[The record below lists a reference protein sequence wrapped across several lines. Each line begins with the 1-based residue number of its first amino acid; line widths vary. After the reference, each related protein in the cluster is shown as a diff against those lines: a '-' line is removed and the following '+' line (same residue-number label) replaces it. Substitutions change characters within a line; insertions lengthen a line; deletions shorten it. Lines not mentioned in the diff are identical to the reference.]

1 MLRLYAEDLHYLGET
16 EKERQRD
23 CCVHGRI
30 VFSVGD
36 TVIAGDGEWC
46 AGASAL
52 RFLRSVS
59 SDHFSGA
66 EEHMIPCCGHLM
78 IPADGGKAVAVV
90 GCSNGVDFDVIHE
103 NGRVTLRTGVGGVFS
118 VPFSEYREA
127 VLFLAEQIEDF
138 MRDAPARIIDDPFDK
153 AGYEAFQ
160 TEWHVLKEKLSA
172 AERPAPAEPEIDLTD
187 IVRVWAE
194 DISGVSENGI
204 SLADGRFINFRECAY
219 RYYKKTAAAGN
230 VSANGMLRNFL
241 LSFIPHRCPRRF
253 SFRSS
258 IKNGAFFVF
267 HPHTNVFI
275 SCKIRSAHMAI
286 RPLTG
291 VGVPYT
297 TAVFSDER
305 QRPPLV
311 RKTSPSRFVRSGT
324 GIF

>member
-36 TVIAGDGEWC
+36 TVIEGDGEWC

-66 EEHMIPCCGHLM
+66 EEHMIPCCGHFM

-103 NGRVTLRTGVGGVFS
+103 NGRVTLRTGDGGVFS

-127 VLFLAEQIEDF
+127 VLFLAEQIEGF
-138 MRDAPARIIDDPFDK
+138 MRDAPARIVDDPFDK

-160 TEWHVLKEKLSA
+160 TEWHALKEKISA

-187 IVRVWAE
+187 IVRV
-194 DISGVSENGI
+194 
-204 SLADGRFINFRECAY
+204 
-219 RYYKKTAAAGN
+219 
-230 VSANGMLRNFL
+230 
-241 LSFIPHRCPRRF
+241 
-253 SFRSS
+253 
-258 IKNGAFFVF
+258 
-267 HPHTNVFI
+267 
-275 SCKIRSAHMAI
+275 
-286 RPLTG
+286 
-291 VGVPYT
+291 
-297 TAVFSDER
+297 
-305 QRPPLV
+305 
-311 RKTSPSRFVRSGT
+311 
-324 GIF
+324 

>member
-23 CCVHGRI
+23 CCVHGRV

-66 EEHMIPCCGHLM
+66 EEHMIPCCGHFM

-127 VLFLAEQIEDF
+127 VLFLAEQIEGF
-138 MRDAPARIIDDPFDK
+138 MRDAPARIVDDPFDK

-160 TEWHVLKEKLSA
+160 TEWHALKEKISA

-204 SLADGRFINFRECAY
+204 SFADGRFIDFRECAY
-219 RYYKKTAAAGN
+219 RYYKKNGGGGKCVGERN
-230 VSANGMLRNFL
+230 VTE
-241 LSFIPHRCPRRF
+241 LSFIFYTAPLPTQVFFPAVNPKRRL
-253 SFRSS
+253 FRLSS
-258 IKNGAFFVF
+258 AYKRFYKLQNEICAYG
-267 HPHTNVFI
+267 
-275 SCKIRSAHMAI
+275 
-286 RPLTG
+286 
-291 VGVPYT
+291 YT
-297 TAVFSDER
+297 TFDG
-305 QRPPLV
+305 
-311 RKTSPSRFVRSGT
+311 SRRSVHRG
-324 GIF
+324 GLFR

>member
-23 CCVHGRI
+23 CCVHGRV

-66 EEHMIPCCGHLM
+66 EEHMIPCCGHFM

-118 VPFSEYREA
+118 IPFSEYREA
-127 VLFLAEQIEDF
+127 VLFLAEQIEGF
-138 MRDAPARIIDDPFDK
+138 MRDTPARIVDDPFDK

-160 TEWHVLKEKLSA
+160 TEWHALKEKISA

-219 RYYKKTAAAGN
+219 RYYKKNGGGGKCVGERN
-230 VSANGMLRNFL
+230 VTE
-241 LSFIPHRCPRRF
+241 LSFIFYTAPLPTQVFFPAVNQKRRL
-253 SFRSS
+253 FRLSS
-258 IKNGAFFVF
+258 AYKRFYKLQNEICAYG
-267 HPHTNVFI
+267 
-275 SCKIRSAHMAI
+275 
-286 RPLTG
+286 
-291 VGVPYT
+291 YT
-297 TAVFSDER
+297 TFDG
-305 QRPPLV
+305 
-311 RKTSPSRFVRSGT
+311 SRRSVHHG
-324 GIF
+324 GFFR

>member
-23 CCVHGRI
+23 CCVHGRV

-36 TVIAGDGEWC
+36 TVIEGDGEWC

-127 VLFLAEQIEDF
+127 VLFLAEQIEGF
-138 MRDAPARIIDDPFDK
+138 MRDAPARIVDDPFDK

-160 TEWHVLKEKLSA
+160 TEWHALKEKISA

-219 RYYKKTAAAGN
+219 RYYKKNGGGGKCVGERN
-230 VSANGMLRNFL
+230 VTK
-241 LSFIPHRCPRRF
+241 LSFIFYTAPLPTQVFFPAVNPKRRLFRLSSAYKRFYKLQNEICAYGYTTFDGIRRF
-253 SFRSS
+253 VHHGGLFR
-258 IKNGAFFVF
+258 
-267 HPHTNVFI
+267 
-275 SCKIRSAHMAI
+275 
-286 RPLTG
+286 
-291 VGVPYT
+291 
-297 TAVFSDER
+297 
-305 QRPPLV
+305 
-311 RKTSPSRFVRSGT
+311 
-324 GIF
+324 

>member
-23 CCVHGRI
+23 CCVHGRV

-36 TVIAGDGEWC
+36 TVIEGDGEWS

-127 VLFLAEQIEDF
+127 VLFLAEQIEGF
-138 MRDAPARIIDDPFDK
+138 MRDAPARIVDDPFDK

-160 TEWHVLKEKLSA
+160 TEWHALKEKISA

-219 RYYKKTAAAGN
+219 RYYKKNGGGGKCVGERN
-230 VSANGMLRNFL
+230 VTE
-241 LSFIPHRCPRRF
+241 LSFIFYTAPLPTQVFFPAVNPKRRLFRLSSAYKRFYKLQNEICAYGYTTFDGIRRF
-253 SFRSS
+253 VHHGGLFR
-258 IKNGAFFVF
+258 
-267 HPHTNVFI
+267 
-275 SCKIRSAHMAI
+275 
-286 RPLTG
+286 
-291 VGVPYT
+291 
-297 TAVFSDER
+297 
-305 QRPPLV
+305 
-311 RKTSPSRFVRSGT
+311 
-324 GIF
+324 

>member
-36 TVIAGDGEWC
+36 TVIAGDGQWC
-46 AGASAL
+46 AGTSAL

-78 IPADGGKAVAVV
+78 IPADGGKAVDIV

-103 NGRVTLRTGVGGVFS
+103 NGRVTLRTGDGGVFS

-127 VLFLAEQIEDF
+127 VLFLEEQIEGF
-138 MRDAPARIIDDPFDK
+138 MRDAPARIVDDPFDK

-160 TEWHVLKEKLSA
+160 TEWHALKEKISA
-172 AERPAPAEPEIDLTD
+172 AERPAPAEPEIDLSD

-219 RYYKKTAAAGN
+219 RYYKKNGGGGKCVGERN
-230 VSANGMLRNFL
+230 VTE
-241 LSFIPHRCPRRF
+241 LSFIFYTAPLPTQVFFPAVNQKRRL
-253 SFRSS
+253 FRLSS
-258 IKNGAFFVF
+258 AYKRFYKLQNEICAYG
-267 HPHTNVFI
+267 
-275 SCKIRSAHMAI
+275 
-286 RPLTG
+286 
-291 VGVPYT
+291 YT
-297 TAVFSDER
+297 TFDG
-305 QRPPLV
+305 
-311 RKTSPSRFVRSGT
+311 SRRSVHHG
-324 GIF
+324 GLFR

>member
-23 CCVHGRI
+23 CCVHGRV

-36 TVIAGDGEWC
+36 TVIEGDGEWC

-127 VLFLAEQIEDF
+127 VLFLAEQIEGF
-138 MRDAPARIIDDPFDK
+138 MRDAPARIVDDPFDK

-160 TEWHVLKEKLSA
+160 TEWHALKEKISA

-219 RYYKKTAAAGN
+219 RYYKKNGGGGKCVGERN
-230 VSANGMLRNFL
+230 VTE
-241 LSFIPHRCPRRF
+241 LSFIFYTAPLPTQVFFPAVNPKRRLFRLSSAYKRFYKLQNEICAYGYTTFDGIRRF
-253 SFRSS
+253 VHHGGLFR
-258 IKNGAFFVF
+258 
-267 HPHTNVFI
+267 
-275 SCKIRSAHMAI
+275 
-286 RPLTG
+286 
-291 VGVPYT
+291 
-297 TAVFSDER
+297 
-305 QRPPLV
+305 
-311 RKTSPSRFVRSGT
+311 
-324 GIF
+324 

>member
-23 CCVHGRI
+23 CCVHGRV

-103 NGRVTLRTGVGGVFS
+103 NGRVTLRTGDGGVFS

-127 VLFLAEQIEDF
+127 VLFLAEQIEGF
-138 MRDAPARIIDDPFDK
+138 MRDTPARIVDDPFEK

-160 TEWHVLKEKLSA
+160 TEWHALKEKLSA

-219 RYYKKTAAAGN
+219 RYYKKNGGGGKCVGERN
-230 VSANGMLRNFL
+230 VTE
-241 LSFIPHRCPRRF
+241 LSFIFYTAPLPTQVFFPAVNPKRRLFRLSSAYKRFYKLQNEICAYGYTTFDGSRRF
-253 SFRSS
+253 VHHGGLFR
-258 IKNGAFFVF
+258 
-267 HPHTNVFI
+267 
-275 SCKIRSAHMAI
+275 
-286 RPLTG
+286 
-291 VGVPYT
+291 
-297 TAVFSDER
+297 
-305 QRPPLV
+305 
-311 RKTSPSRFVRSGT
+311 
-324 GIF
+324 